1 MQIRKYIQIHQIYPN
16 MKTHA
21 MRLYKITNMNYKLPE
36 SLQDDITR
44 FASLAKAYEQNEIDP
59 EAFKSFRVPMG
70 VYEQRQDELYLA
82 RVRTTGGKISPGQ
95 LLELIEIAKRH
106 DTNLLHITT
115 RQEIQLQNLRL
126 EHVEAVMLE
135 LQRIGLATKGGGGNT
150 VRNMLVSEYSGI
162 SADEVFDTTAYAM
175 ALTTKLIA
183 EHDSYQMP
191 RKLKFAFSSDD
202 KQIGYAA
209 INDVG
214 FVAKIQDGVRG
225 FQVYAGGGG
234 GRKPTV
240 GWVVFD
246 FVPATELYRVA
257 GALKRFFSEHGDRT
271 NRNKARLRFVFYE
284 LGEEETIRR
293 MKAYYT
299 EARKTEP
306 ELFLN
311 SEHNERP
318 SFTYKPDGSPVD
330 AEKYDQW
337 EKRYVKPQKQ
347 EAYNTVLF
355 PVLLGNIRLEED
367 EKVKALKELLSFISL
382 FGDDTLR
389 FTTSQSIRLRNIPDV
404 ALPEL
409 FRLINSYMPDVTI
422 PLIVNN
428 ITSCTG
434 ADTCRLGIC
443 LSKGLANAIRQELL
457 QSDLNL
463 DVLQTTHIRISGC
476 PNSCGLQLW
485 GDIGFSGKV
494 LRSDRS
500 YPGYQVYL
508 AAHRDVSPRFAEPV
522 GSISAK
528 DAPKFVRRLLEAYI
542 AVATQYDS
550 ITTYLET
557 EGKEVALQLLEE
569 YKEIPSFAENESY
582 YSDWGADTPFRTK

>member
-1 MQIRKYIQIHQIYPN
+1 MPCVSTNPQI
-16 MKTHA
+16 
-21 MRLYKITNMNYKLPE
+21 MNYKLPE

-44 FASLAKAYEQNEIDP
+44 FASIAKAYEQKEIDP

-70 VYEQRQDELYLA
+70 VYEQRQDDLYLA
-82 RVRTTGGKISPGQ
+82 RVRTTGGKISPDQ
-95 LLELIEIAKRH
+95 LLELVEIAKRH

-162 SADEVFDTTAYAM
+162 SADEVFDTTPYAM

-183 EHDSYQMP
+183 EPDSYQMP

-202 KQIGYAA
+202 KHIGYAA

-214 FVAKIQDGVRG
+214 FVAKLHDGVRG

-257 GALKRFFSEHGDRT
+257 EALKRFFSEHGDRT

-293 MKAYYT
+293 MKEYYA
-299 EARKTEP
+299 EARKAEP

-311 SEHNERP
+311 DHYNARP
-318 SFTYKPDGSPVD
+318 PFTNKPADLPLDS
-330 AEKYDQW
+330 EKYIEW
-337 EKRYVKPQKQ
+337 AKRYVKPQRQ
-347 EAYNTVLF
+347 NGYNTVLF
-355 PVLLGNIRLEED
+355 PVLLGNIRLED
-367 EKVKALKELLSFISL
+367 ENKVESLKKLLSFINL
-382 FGDDTLR
+382 LGDDTLR
-389 FTTSQSIRLRNIPDV
+389 FTTSQSIRLRNIPDA
-404 ALPEL
+404 ALPGL
-409 FRLINSYMPDVTI
+409 FHYISNYVADICL
-422 PLIVNN
+422 PLIANN

-443 LSKGLANAIRQELL
+443 LSKGLASAIRQELL
-457 QSDLNL
+457 QSGLDL

-494 LRSDRS
+494 LRNDRS

-528 DAPKFVRRLLEAYI
+528 DAPAFVRRLLEAYI
-542 AVATQYDS
+542 VVATQYDS

-557 EGKEVALQLLEE
+557 AGKEVALQLLEE
-569 YKEIPSFAENESY
+569 YKEIPSFAEDESY
-582 YSDWGADTPFRTK
+582 YSDWGADAPFRTK